1 MKKRWSQRGQRA
13 SVQGGQ
19 HKALDSSH
27 GHRQRQTITKGLR
40 RMRYLFLITVLM
52 SSVGAGAR
60 AETVRVWEV
69 PVGYFF
75 VTTPATG
82 DVDGDAR
89 LDIVVTAS
97 GSDQQPFATATSG
110 LVTAVAS
117 DGTILPGWPVMTNE
131 PVGFLSPT
139 AAAVADLDGDGRGEV
154 IFGHG
159 HSLYVFRGDGQLL
172 WQRQVDGF
180 FKKQP
185 VAHDLDG
192 DGQLEVINSTDQFL
206 GHAKIYIWRSDGEPY
221 PDSPLRLREFYASSP
236 AVSQEAGCTLLAV
249 GGGNGFTATGGSL
262 YLFAWEQGQV
272 QLRWQ
277 LDIGHHPIAKPTF
290 ADLDG
295 DGSLDIVGGT
305 YTPSVYAV
313 RVSDGRFIEGWP
325 QPVRGSVFTSPAVIR
340 HQGQNMILAMAL
352 DGMLYAWDYQGLGLW
367 TVEVEPNAID
377 HLTLADINSDGEAEV
392 ILGVNRGILVIGT
405 DGTHVNRW
413 ELGNY
418 WVTAILTAPL
428 DGSGTSTLIL
438 GGVDNETEEAKL
450 FLIRP

>member
-1 MKKRWSQRGQRA
+1 MKRQWNQGGQRA
-13 SVQGGQ
+13 SVQGGPQ
-19 HKALDSSH
+19 MALDATH
-27 GHRQRQTITKGLR
+27 DHRHHQTITTGLR
-40 RMRYLFLITVLM
+40 RIGYLFLIAVWVSRL
-52 SSVGAGAR
+52 SVGAR

-75 VTTPATG
+75 VSTPATG
-82 DVDGDAR
+82 DVDGDGQ

-110 LVTAVAS
+110 RVTAVAS

-131 PVGFLSPT
+131 PIGFLPPT
-139 AAAVADLDGDGRGEV
+139 AATVADLDGDGRGEV

-159 HSLYVFRGDGQLL
+159 HSLYAFRGDGQL
-172 WQRQVDGF
+172 WWRQQVEGF

-206 GHAKIYIWRSDGEPY
+206 GHAKIYIWRSDGQPY
-221 PDSPLRLREFYASSP
+221 PNSPIWLWEFYASSP
-236 AVSQEAGCTLLAV
+236 AIFQDAGRTLLAV
-249 GGGNGFTATGGSL
+249 GGGNGFTAAGGSL
-262 YLFAWEQGQV
+262 YLFAWEHEQM

-277 LDIGHHPIAKPTF
+277 MDIGHHPIARPTF
-290 ADLDG
+290 ADVDG
-295 DGSLDIVGGT
+295 DGSLDLVGGT

-313 RVSDGRFIEGWP
+313 RTSDGRFIDGWP

-340 HQGQNMILAMAL
+340 HQGTSMILAMAL

-377 HLTLADINSDGEAEV
+377 HLTLADINADGESEV
-392 ILGVNRGILVIGT
+392 ILGVNRGIMVIGT
-405 DGTHVNRW
+405 DGTHVSRW

-428 DGSGTSTLIL
+428 GGSSVSTLIL

-450 FLIRP
+450 FLLRP